1 MTDYQISTYLY
12 TIEVKYEDDK
22 TIDYFMT
29 KTNDKE
35 LLVLNL
41 FNFIKCNADYK
52 IDTRNIGEKIY
63 NNKIE
68 LEFINYKLDKEFY
81 IKIYGNEKSIKTT
94 YNMLG
99 YLIEFLEKSN
109 E

>member
-1 MTDYQISTYLY
+1 MTHYQISTYLY

-22 TIDYFMT
+22 IIDYFLT

-35 LLVLNL
+35 LLILNL
-41 FNFIKCNADYK
+41 FNFIICNTDYK
-52 IDTRNIGEKIY
+52 IDTRNIGEKLC

-81 IKIYGNEKSIKTT
+81 ITIYGNEKSIKTT

>member
-1 MTDYQISTYLY
+1 MSYYQMSTYLY
-12 TIEVKYEDDK
+12 SIEVKYEDDK
-22 TIDYFMT
+22 TNNSFVT

-35 LLVLNL
+35 LLILNV
-41 FNFIKCNADYK
+41 FNFIKYNVDYK
-52 IDTRNIGEKIY
+52 IDTRNIGEKLY

-81 IKIYGNEKSIKTT
+81 ITIYGNEKSIKTT

-99 YLIEFLEKSN
+99 YLIEYLEQSN
-109 E
+109 V

>member
-1 MTDYQISTYLY
+1 MSTYMY
-12 TIEVKYEDDK
+12 SIEVKYEHDK
-22 TIDYFMT
+22 TNNYFVT

-35 LLVLNL
+35 LLILNL

-52 IDTRNIGEKIY
+52 IDTRNIGEKLY
-63 NNKIE
+63 NNKLE

-81 IKIYGNEKSIKTT
+81 ITIYGNEKSIKTT

-99 YLIEFLEKSN
+99 YLIEYLEQSN
-109 E
+109 V